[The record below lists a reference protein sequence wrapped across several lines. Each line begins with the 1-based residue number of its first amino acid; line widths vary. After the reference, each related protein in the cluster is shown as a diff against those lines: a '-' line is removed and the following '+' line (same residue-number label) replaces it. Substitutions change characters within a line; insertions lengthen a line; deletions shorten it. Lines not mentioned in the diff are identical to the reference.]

1 MQLTADEMQLV
12 KQNNIFAFNLFRQ
25 TRDGNTVLSPLSI
38 TYALGMVNNGA
49 AGQTQ
54 KEINNVLGFS
64 DAGAEGINKFCL
76 DKRKLTES
84 LDPETKVMIANN
96 IYVNSGYVLQ
106 SDFVSKA
113 KTYYDA
119 TPETRDFGDGKTLDV
134 INQWA
139 NDHTEGMIPEVLNN
153 DTFNPNA
160 VSYLLNAIYFKGEW
174 TFQFL
179 PEQTEEEPF
188 DNQDNIPVMRMFEE
202 LKYAENDTY
211 QTLSL
216 PYGNGSFCMTLF
228 LPREGQTLDDVL
240 NALGGEQ
247 WAAVP
252 SSLKTYRVDVKL
264 PRFETNTDVKLN
276 DVMAALGMP
285 SAFDRGM
292 AEFPYFCN
300 VPVFIALMKQTARIR
315 VNESGTEAAA
325 VTVVGM
331 EKNGMSDIPS
341 AKFYATKPFL
351 YVISEQSTG
360 AILFMGQFVG
370 NQTMRVDTPYSA
382 QRANGNRMSDN
393 KVYSLDGRQLGGQPS
408 KGIFIRNGRK
418 IVKGE

>member
-1 MQLTADEMQLV
+1 MV
-12 KQNNIFAFNLFRQ
+12 FIIYGNL
-25 TRDGNTVLSPLSI
+25 
-38 TYALGMVNNGA
+38 
-49 AGQTQ
+49 
-54 KEINNVLGFS
+54 E
-64 DAGAEGINKFCL
+64 
-76 DKRKLTES
+76 
-84 LDPETKVMIANN
+84 
-96 IYVNSGYVLQ
+96 
-106 SDFVSKA
+106 VSK
-113 KTYYDA
+113 YS
-119 TPETRDFGDGKTLDV
+119 DGKTLGV

-153 DTFNPNA
+153 DTFNPDA

-202 LKYAENDTY
+202 LKYGENDTY

-240 NALGGEQ
+240 NALDGEQ
-247 WAAVP
+247 WAAIP
-252 SSLKTYRVDVKL
+252 STLKTYRVDVKL
-264 PRFETNTDVKLN
+264 PRFETNTDVMLN

-285 SAFDRGM
+285 SAFDCAS

-300 VPVFIALMKQTARIR
+300 VSVFIALMKQTARIR

-325 VTVVGM
+325 VTVVAM

-341 AKFYATKPFL
+341 AKFYATRPFL

-360 AILFMGQFVG
+360 AILFVGQFVG
-370 NQTMRVDTPYSA
+370 NQTMGIDTP
-382 QRANGNRMSDN
+382 QTTQDTNGNRLFENS
-393 KVYSLDGRQLGGQPS
+393 VYSLDGRQLGEPPT
-408 KGIFIRNGRK
+408 KGIFIRNGHK
-418 IVKGE
+418 MVKGK